1 MRPLKGQGIVAV
13 VGNGPTAERH
23 GAEIDAAD
31 FVVRVT
37 DCRLMGAGG
46 AGARIDAL
54 AWYCCRGE
62 PLHAPPGDY
71 EHWITLPPSR
81 CWPPNELHMGGWLR
95 IVDQAA
101 ARNPLAWIT
110 DYQWQKE
117 ELAIGRPPTTGLTAV
132 HMALLQLEP
141 ARLVLA
147 GFDAT
152 TPDRPGFDNRPGSE
166 NHDFQAEKRLL
177 AGLRDHRT
185 FLGQEWDCCEVE
197 WIDPP
202 DLDPAAVRKAAG
214 LD

>member
-1 MRPLKGQGIVAV
+1 
-13 VGNGPTAERH
+13 
-23 GAEIDAAD
+23 
-31 FVVRVT
+31 
-37 DCRLMGAGG
+37 
-46 AGARIDAL
+46 
-54 AWYCCRGE
+54 
-62 PLHAPPGDY
+62 
-71 EHWITLPPSR
+71 
-81 CWPPNELHMGGWLR
+81 
-95 IVDQAA
+95 
-101 ARNPLAWIT
+101 
-110 DYQWQKE
+110 
-117 ELAIGRPPTTGLTAV
+117 
-132 HMALLQLEP
+132 MALLQLEP